1 MKPEQIKP
9 RLLILL
15 IILSLVSC
23 SFRLRAQQA
32 APGKIKSSI
41 PVGGSLKNKPVKT
54 NGTIC
59 DIIHWAKWSQFL
71 GSSAT
76 GTIDDGAAGPVSIS
90 MSANFDFSSTPMI
103 YNYWLFS
110 YYPAAIPNET
120 VPKTTWSAGNGGT
133 TDMFFSRQVTNP
145 VLLISSL
152 GQMGQSV
159 KLGFSLPYVVLYD
172 GGGMTY
178 NTSTTI
184 TGEEGYAIIMFPGD
198 FKGVTITSTTPEDY
212 TNITW
217 GLNQP
222 PFAVNITETASS
234 CGSTTVTAGGG
245 LSYIWNGG
253 DTPNSAVNTFHT
265 SGRYIVTVKNAD
277 GCTASVSKQ
286 IEIHTGPA
294 ITVNG
299 NLTDC
304 GSVTAT
310 AFAANAVS
318 YLWDGGDTPN
328 KAVNTFHTRGRY
340 KVTVTDNYGCQA
352 SVFRDI
358 IVNETVVPTI
368 NITALPAGP
377 VCSGVP
383 ITYTASTSNGGA
395 SPTLSWL
402 KNGVAVA
409 SGKTFTT
416 SDLANG
422 NKIECLLT
430 SDALCAV
437 PAGLTSNTIIADIK
451 EAPTITFPEKMVID
465 GPSPSIQLTPTIS
478 GEIISYLWTPAT
490 GLSAPNIPNPIATP
504 EFTTSYSLTVVSAT
518 GCGATATAKVLVLKN
533 LIIPNTFTPN
543 GDGINDTWNIINLI
557 DFQNATVDIYNRYGI
572 SIYHSKGYVKPWDGT
587 YNGKSLPAGT
597 YYYLI
602 DPKDKMHS
610 IRSGWVAIFR

>member
-9 RLLILL
+9 WLLTSL
-15 IILSLVSC
+15 IILSLGYC
-23 SFRLRAQQA
+23 SFRLKAQQA
-32 APGKIKSSI
+32 APGKIRSSI
-41 PVGGSLKNKPVKT
+41 PGGGSLTNKLLKT
-54 NGTIC
+54 NATNC

-76 GTIDDGAAGPVSIS
+76 GTIDDGAAGPVSVS
-90 MSANFDFSSTPMI
+90 MSSNFDFSSTPMI

-217 GLNQP
+217 GLNKP
-222 PFAVNITETASS
+222 PFTVNITEMASS
-234 CGSTTVTAGGG
+234 CGSTTVTASGG
-245 LSYIWNGG
+245 LSYTWNGG

-265 SGRYIVTVKNAD
+265 SSRYIVTVKNAD

-286 IEIHTGPA
+286 IDIHTGPA

-310 AFAANAVS
+310 AFADNAVS

-328 KAVNTFHTRGRY
+328 KAANTFHTRGRY
-340 KVTVTDNYGCQA
+340 KVTVTDTYGCQA

-358 IVNETVVPTI
+358 IVNETVLPTV
-368 NITALPAGP
+368 NITASPAGP

-409 SGKTFTT
+409 SGKTFIT
-416 SDLANG
+416 SDLVNG
-422 NKIECLLT
+422 DKIECLLT

-465 GPSPSIQLTPTIS
+465 GPSPSIQLNPTIS

-490 GLSAPNIPNPIATP
+490 GLSASNIRNPIATP
-504 EFTTSYSLTVVSAT
+504 EFTTSYSLTVISAT
-518 GCGATATAKVLVLKN
+518 GCEATANAKVLVLKN

-543 GDGINDTWNIINLI
+543 GDGVNDTWNIINLA
-557 DFQNATVDIYNRYGI
+557 DFQNATVDVYNRYGI
-572 SIYHSKGYVKPWDGT
+572 SIYHSTGYAKPWDGT

-597 YYYLI
+597 YYYVI

-610 IRSGWVAIFR
+610 IKSGWVALFR